1 MSERLIEAVLKTVG
15 CNSPGGSN
23 PSPTA
28 KYMLLNTMYF
38 TMLRKRK
45 NRRGPKHTGLT
56 TLAVSQKVTRV
67 EYDTAAWSEHP
78 VHSFAYAEI

>member
-1 MSERLIEAVLKTVG
+1 M
-15 CNSPGGSN
+15 GS
-23 PSPTA
+23 SPTA
-28 KYMLLNTMYF
+28 TANYMLFNTMYF

-67 EYDTAAWSEHP
+67 EYDAAAWSELQYIVLP
-78 VHSFAYAEI
+78 MLTSISNRQVEGDVSQ